1 MHSFRVVREKFGWA
15 VRLGPAMTTPFWS
28 QAAALREANALCEGL
43 RSHGVAAEVVVEER
57 WVEDQAPEPDAV
69 SRRATRDSAGADHGR
84 P

>member
-1 MHSFRVVREKFGWA
+1 MHTFKVVREEYGWA

-43 RSHGVAAEVVVEER
+43 RSHGVAAEVVVEAGWE
-57 WVEDQAPEPDAV
+57 AEPSAA
-69 SRRATRDSAGADHGR
+69 SRRGTPRDSAGANHGR